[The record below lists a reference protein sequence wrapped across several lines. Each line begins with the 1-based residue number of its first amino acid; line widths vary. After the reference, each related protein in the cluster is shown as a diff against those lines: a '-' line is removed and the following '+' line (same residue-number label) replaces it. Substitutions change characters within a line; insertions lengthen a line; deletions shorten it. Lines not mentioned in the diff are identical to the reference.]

1 MFCAYAVKFYTLD
14 DSLMFILTR
23 VPPSAEPSPTNTP
36 TSTANLQ
43 NTPNAT
49 TGSNNTAPYTN
60 SAFTAAYSTTRPA
73 HYVSLP
79 TTPRTLHHT
88 VSLASGLGTA
98 EGVEQGGAGSSNS
111 AVGSGTNAVAGGVG
125 GAVKIHKVRSSPT
138 LNLQVRNHP
147 S

>member
-49 TGSNNTAPYTN
+49 TGTPYTAPYTN

-73 HYVSLP
+73 RRVRC
-79 TTPRTLHHT
+79 TTRSVWPAGWAPPRGWSKKEWVALIARW
-88 VSLASGLGTA
+88 VVVPMLW
-98 EGVEQGGAGSSNS
+98 V
-111 AVGSGTNAVAGGVG
+111 AVWVA
-125 GAVKIHKVRSSPT
+125 
-138 LNLQVRNHP
+138 L
-147 S
+147 